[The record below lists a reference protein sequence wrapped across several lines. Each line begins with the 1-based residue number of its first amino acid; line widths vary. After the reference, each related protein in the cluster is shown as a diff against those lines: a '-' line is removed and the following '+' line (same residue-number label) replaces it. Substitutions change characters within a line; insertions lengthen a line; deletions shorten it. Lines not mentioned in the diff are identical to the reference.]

1 VTGSASDVAGEVTQV
16 SAARGGLGF
25 DGRADRGAFSLR
37 AAFHV
42 APGESLAVLGPNG
55 AGKTTLLRALSG
67 LTPLTEGRIE
77 LDGVVLDDA
86 ATGAFVPAE
95 RRRVGLV
102 FQGYRL
108 FPHLTVRENVAFGPR
123 STGAGRRAAHQAA
136 DSWLERLDLATF
148 SQRRPRELSGGQA
161 QRVAL
166 ARALATEPALLLLD
180 EPMAA
185 LDART
190 RLEVRATLREHLRH
204 YAGPVVVVTHDPLEA
219 MVMAGRLLV
228 LENGRVVQ
236 QGSPSE
242 VARRPATDYV
252 ARLVGLNLYAGEVV
266 LDDAAVD
273 DAGQP
278 RAHVA
283 LRSGG
288 RLHVTGLSSSGMA
301 VGENVLV
308 AVRPTAVSLHLDRP
322 GPGSPRNVWS
332 GEVAGLEPTADRVRV
347 QVRGEP
353 DVLVDVTPAAVAELG
368 LHPGMRVWAS
378 VKATDLDVYPDAVEI
393 EPRRTWAE
401 APTLG

>member
-1 VTGSASDVAGEVTQV
+1 MTGGETGVADVDAHPAVPGPTAS
-16 SAARGGLGF
+16 GGLRF
-25 DGRADRGAFSLR
+25 AGRADRGAFSLQ
-37 AAFHV
+37 AAFQV
-42 APGESLAVLGPNG
+42 SAGESLAVLGPNG
-55 AGKTTLLRALSG
+55 AGKTTLLRALAG
-67 LTPLTEGRIE
+67 LTPLTDGRIE

-86 ATGAFVPAE
+86 ATGTFVPTE

-123 STGAGRRAAHQAA
+123 SSGAGRRAAQQAA
-136 DSWLERLDLATF
+136 DRWLDRLDLADLAH
-148 SQRRPRELSGGQA
+148 RRPGELSGGQG

-166 ARALATEPALLLLD
+166 ARALATDPALLLLD

-190 RLEVRATLREHLRH
+190 RLEVRATLRQHLRH

-228 LENGRVVQ
+228 LEDGRVVQ
-236 QGSPSE
+236 QGSPAE

-266 LDDAAVD
+266 DDAASSRTQRSSGV
-273 DAGQP
+273 GEES
-278 RAHVA
+278 RRHVA
-283 LRSGG
+283 LDSGG
-288 RLHVTGLSSSGMA
+288 RLHATGLRASGLD
-301 VGENVLV
+301 VGSRVLV
-308 AVRPTAVSLHLDRP
+308 AFRPAAVSLHVDRP
-322 GPGSPRNVWS
+322 GAGSPRNVWS
-332 GEVAGLEPTADRVRV
+332 GAVGGLEPTADRVRV

-368 LHPGMRVWAS
+368 LRPGLRVWVS
-378 VKATDLDVYPDAVEI
+378 VKATELDVYPDD
-393 EPRRTWAE
+393 R
-401 APTLG
+401 LS